1 MKNSA
6 LFLSRNAP
14 PPARSHD
21 ADPRRSRRRA
31 PAQAFTLIELL
42 VVIAI
47 IAILAGMLL
56 PALARGKENSK
67 RARCLN
73 NLRQIAI
80 GTHIYSIDNE
90 DRIIIARA
98 NSVQIALNP
107 PERAAAETMGLIVTT
122 NSNSI
127 WTCPNR
133 PGYPIYEGG
142 TLNQWI
148 IGYQYYGGIATWINP
163 AGSFPSRSPVKLSTA
178 QPSWTLAADATMK
191 INGRWG
197 GEDRD
202 VYRNMPPHR
211 ATGSRVPA
219 GGNQVFTDG
228 SARWIKFNQMLYLH
242 TWDAGGNRIAYM
254 YQDSSDFDERLK
266 TILAS
271 TTTLRARP

>member
-1 MKNSA
+1 MKKTAPSA
-6 LFLSRNAP
+6 SRQI
-14 PPARSHD
+14 
-21 ADPRRSRRRA
+21 PRLA
-31 PAQAFTLIELL
+31 PAHVADKQQPRFHSAAEAFTLIELL

-67 RARCLN
+67 RAKCLN

-107 PERAAAETMGLIVTT
+107 PERVAAETMGLIVTT

-163 AGSFPSRSPVKLSTA
+163 AGSFPSRSPIKLSTA

-197 GEDRD
+197 AEDRD
-202 VYRNMPPHR
+202 VFRNMPPHR

-254 YQDSSDFDERLK
+254 YQDSSDFEDRLK
-266 TILAS
+266 TVLAN